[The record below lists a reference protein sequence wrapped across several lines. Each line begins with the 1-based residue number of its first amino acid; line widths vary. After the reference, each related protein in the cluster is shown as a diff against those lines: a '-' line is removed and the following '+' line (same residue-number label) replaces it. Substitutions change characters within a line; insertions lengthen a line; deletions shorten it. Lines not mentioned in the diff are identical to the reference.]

1 MTGITDDVYQKV
13 AKIIG
18 GEDAIKVIMELKE
31 LGEATDDQVVEKTDL
46 KLNEV
51 RRILFKL
58 YNYSIVQCD
67 RSSDKNTG
75 WFIFRW
81 RLQPNQIEGFITNQK
96 RRILRI
102 LKIRLE
108 YERNNEFYHCTTP
121 ECSRVTFDDAVELV
135 FRCPTCNTLLHH
147 YNNSDSIKALE
158 EKIQQIE
165 KETSPIGIVGKIE
178 EIESEVAS

>member
-1 MTGITDDVYQKV
+1 M
-13 AKIIG
+13 A
-18 GEDAIKVIMELKE
+18 LKE
-31 LGEATDDQVVEKTDL
+31 LGEATDDQLLEKMDL
-46 KLNEV
+46 KLNDV

-58 YNYSIVQCD
+58 YNHSVVQCD
-67 RSSDKNTG
+67 RSRDENTG

-108 YERNNEFYHCTTP
+108 YERNNEFYRCTTP
-121 ECSRVTFDDAVELV
+121 KCSRVVFDDAVELV
-135 FRCPTCNTLLHH
+135 FRCPTCNKLLHH
-147 YNNSDSIKALE
+147 YDNSELIKALE

-165 KETSPIGIVGKIE
+165 KETSILGIVEKIE
-178 EIESEVAS
+178 EIESEFAS